1 MENEIKTILDSTF
14 KAVTFKNKSLLNRF
28 YILGSVQKRLDK
40 EISNQMKA
48 LENTLKSNVE
58 SFLNSLK
65 VKMQTSMFEN
75 YEAFK
80 KEINNLE
87 HFKDLKE
94 RIDEY
99 SRQLEDI
106 ESSLNSKS
114 F

>member
-1 MENEIKTILDSTF
+1 LEKEINTILNRTF
-14 KAVTFKNKSLLNRF
+14 KTVTFKNKNLLNRL
-28 YILGSVQKRLDK
+28 YISKSVQKRLDN

-80 KEINNLE
+80 NEINNLE